1 MPNVGATLTQ
11 DPEDSLVYGMDWS
24 DFIGESG
31 TLSASEWTIVPIT
44 VVDDTTLTKDNDS
57 IGALLQT
64 TQVRLIGGTAG
75 RKYRIENKVTIVGT
89 PTQTA
94 ERSFFL
100 KVKER

>member
-1 MPNVGATLTQ
+1 MANVGATLTQ
-11 DPEDSLVYGMDWS
+11 DPEDSLVYDMSWA
-24 DFIGESG
+24 DFIGASG

-57 IGALLQT
+57 IGDTLQIT
-64 TQVRLIGGTAG
+64 YIRLIGGTAG
-75 RKYRIENKVTIVGT
+75 RKYRIENKVTIAGT